1 MSGHTGTNGT
11 FSSGCLV
18 GPDVT
23 LQQEIVGN
31 AMQMA
36 VVSLQPGQTVYCEAG
51 KFLFKTSNV
60 TMETRLSGPS
70 QGGGQQAQGGG
81 GAAGMLRQ
89 AMGTAMQVGQRALAG
104 ESLAFQYFTSQG
116 GEGTVGFAGVLPGE
130 MRALELDG
138 TRAWFAEK
146 DAFVAAESSVDF
158 GIAWQ
163 GGRTGRSGG
172 EGFVLEKF
180 TGRGTVVIAGAGN
193 FIDLNPAD
201 FGGRIEVDTGC
212 IVAFEEGIQY
222 GVQRIGGLNRQGMMN
237 AVFGGEGLSLATLE
251 GNGRVILQSMTIEGL
266 ANALKKAQGGDKE
279 GMTGGLFSTRQG

>member
-1 MSGHTGTNGT
+1 M
-11 FSSGCLV
+11 
-18 GPDVT
+18 T

-36 VVSLQPGQTVYCEAG
+36 VVNLQPGQTVYCEAG
-51 KFLFKTSNV
+51 KFLFKTANV
-60 TMETRLSGPS
+60 SMETRLSGPS
-70 QGGGQQAQGGG
+70 QGGGQQAQGGAPG
-81 GAAGMLRQ
+81 MGGMLRQ
-89 AMGTAMQVGQRALAG
+89 AVGTAMQVGQRALAG
-104 ESLAFQYFTSQG
+104 ESLAFQYFTSQ

-146 DAFVAAESSVDF
+146 DAFVAAESSVEF

-180 TGRGTVVIAGAGN
+180 TGRGTVIIAGSGN

-266 ANALKKAQGGDKE
+266 ANALKKAQGGDKQ
-279 GMTGGLFSTRQG
+279 GPTGGLFSTHTG

>member
-1 MSGHTGTNGT
+1 M
-11 FSSGCLV
+11 
-18 GPDVT
+18 T
-23 LQQEIVGN
+23 LRQEIVGN

-36 VVSLQPGQTVYCEAG
+36 VCSLQPGQTVYCEAG
-51 KFLFKTSNV
+51 KFLFKTANV
-60 TMETRLSGPS
+60 TMETRLSGPGS
-70 QGGGQQAQGGG
+70 GGGGQAAGGNGGG
-81 GAAGMLRQ
+81 GGGGGGMGGMLRQ

-104 ESLAFQYFTSQG
+104 ESLAFQYFTSTG

-138 TRAWFAEK
+138 GRAWFAEK
-146 DAFVAAESSVDF
+146 DAFVAAESTVEF
-158 GIAWQ
+158 GIAFQ

-180 TGRGTVVIAGAGN
+180 TGRGTVIICGAGN

-222 GVQRIGGLNRQGMMN
+222 GVQRIGGLNRQGLMN

-251 GNGRVILQSMTIEGL
+251 GNGRVILQSLTMEGL
-266 ANALKKAQGGDKE
+266 ANALKKAQGGDKQ
-279 GMTGGLFSTRQG
+279 GPTGGLFSTHAG

>member
-1 MSGHTGTNGT
+1 M
-11 FSSGCLV
+11 
-18 GPDVT
+18 T

-36 VVSLQPGQTVYCEAG
+36 VVNLSPGQTVYCEAG
-51 KFLFKTSNV
+51 KFLFKTVNV
-60 TMETRLSGPS
+60 TMETRLGGPS
-70 QGGGQQAQGGG
+70 GSSSSSSGGGSGGQPQGGPSGGG
-81 GAAGMLRQ
+81 MGGMLRQ

-104 ESLAFQYFTSQG
+104 ESLAFQYFTAQG

-146 DAFVAAESSVDF
+146 DAFVAAESTVDF
-158 GIAWQ
+158 GIAFQ
-163 GGRTGRSGG
+163 GGRTGMKGG

-180 TGRGTVVIAGAGN
+180 TGRGTVIIAGAGN
-193 FIDLNPAD
+193 FIDLDPAD

-212 IVAFEEGIQY
+212 VVAFEEGIRY
-222 GVQRIGGLNRQGMMN
+222 GVQRVGGLNRQGVMN

-251 GNGRVILQSMTIEGL
+251 GSGRVILQSLTIESL
-266 ANALKKAQGGDKE
+266 ANALRKAQGGDKQ
-279 GMTGGLFSTRQG
+279 GPTGGLFSTNAG

>member
-1 MSGHTGTNGT
+1 
-11 FSSGCLV
+11 
-18 GPDVT
+18 VT

-51 KFLFKTSNV
+51 KFLFKTANV
-60 TMETRLSGPS
+60 TMETRLTGPS
-70 QGGGQQAQGGG
+70 DSGGGQQAQGGG
-81 GAAGMLRQ
+81 AGGMGGLLRQ
-89 AMGTAMQVGQRALAG
+89 AMGTAMQVGQRVLAG
-104 ESLAFQYFTSQG
+104 ESIAFQYFTAQG

-146 DAFVAAESSVDF
+146 DAFVAAESTVDF
-158 GIAWQ
+158 GIAFQ
-163 GGRTGRSGG
+163 GGRTGMKGG
-172 EGFVLEKF
+172 EGFILEKF
-180 TGRGTVVIAGAGN
+180 TGRGTVIIAGAGN

-212 IVAFEEGIQY
+212 VVAFEEGIQY
-222 GVQRIGGLNRQGMMN
+222 GVQRVGGLNRQGLMN

-251 GNGRVILQSMTIEGL
+251 GNGRVILQSLTIESL
-266 ANALKKAQGGDKE
+266 ANALKKAQGGDKQ
-279 GMTGGLFSTRQG
+279 GPTGGLFSTNAG

>member
-1 MSGHTGTNGT
+1 M
-11 FSSGCLV
+11 
-18 GPDVT
+18 T
-23 LQQEIVGN
+23 LQLQIVGN

-36 VVSLQPGQTVYCEAG
+36 VCTLQPGGTVYCEAG

-60 TMETRLSGPS
+60 TMETRLSGP
-70 QGGGQQAQGGG
+70 GGGQAAGGG
-81 GAAGMLRQ
+81 GAAGGMGGMLRQ
-89 AMGTAMQVGQRALAG
+89 AMGTAMQAGQRALAG
-104 ESLAFQYFTSQG
+104 ESLAFQYFSATG
-116 GEGTVGFAGVLPGE
+116 DEGTVGFAGVLPGE

-146 DAFVAAESSVDF
+146 DAFVAAESTVHF
-158 GIAWQ
+158 GIAFQ

-222 GVQRIGGLNRQGMMN
+222 GVQRIGGLDRQGLMN

-266 ANALKKAQGGDKE
+266 ANALKKAQGADKQ
-279 GMTGGLFSTRQG
+279 GPTGGLFSTHSG

>member
-1 MSGHTGTNGT
+1 M
-11 FSSGCLV
+11 
-18 GPDVT
+18 T

-51 KFLFKTSNV
+51 KFLFKTANV

-70 QGGGQQAQGGG
+70 QGGGQQAQGGGGGGG

-180 TGRGTVVIAGAGN
+180 TGCGTVVIAGSGN